1 MKPDFLYAFDK
12 VLKTIKSCQ
21 TLSQWVRARRLRDL
35 FKEMY
40 EVEYHD
46 PNKNIYFVDLSTW
59 SDIMLDKIT
68 SNSNN
73 TVN

>member
-1 MKPDFLYAFDK
+1 MKPNFLHAFNK

-21 TLSQWVRARRLRDL
+21 TMPQWIQACRLRDL
-35 FKEMY
+35 FEEMY
-40 EVEYHD
+40 EIERND
-46 PNKNIYFVDLSTW
+46 PNKNIYFIDLNTW
-59 SDIMLDKIT
+59 LEVKLDKIT